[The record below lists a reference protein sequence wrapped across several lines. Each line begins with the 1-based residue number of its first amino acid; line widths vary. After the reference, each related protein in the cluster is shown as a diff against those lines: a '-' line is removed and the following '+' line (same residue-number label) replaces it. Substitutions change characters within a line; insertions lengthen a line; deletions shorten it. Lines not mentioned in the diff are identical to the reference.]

1 MDRRA
6 IVADTGIH
14 LGGAMAYEDEQQH
27 EDAPQDAS
35 QDASQK
41 SFPEALRVTEL
52 PELRDPLLVAAFA
65 GWNDAAGSATWAV
78 HFLVDRWGARRFAEI
93 EPEEFFSFSDTRPQP
108 RLTNGVVREI
118 IWPSNEFYYAR
129 APEPPPVGTRSRRR
143 SEPSRDMILLLGTE
157 PNLRWKTFNK
167 IITDL
172 CQRLK
177 VQRVALLG
185 GLLADVPHTRPVP
198 ITAASTT
205 NDLADQLALLGMARS
220 KYQGPTGILGVLHD
234 ACRQA
239 NIPALSL
246 WGAAPHYLTV
256 SPNLQVSAALLS
268 RLNEVL
274 DLRVNLRELLAG
286 ASHFQ
291 ERVST
296 VVAQDPEAANYVR
309 QLEDRLALGL
319 EDDAPSGTE
328 PEQAVA
334 GESRP
339 RSSGELPS
347 ADVLIRD
354 IEELLRQNRR
364 SSSNDEEQDEGSGE

>member
-1 MDRRA
+1 
-6 IVADTGIH
+6 
-14 LGGAMAYEDEQQH
+14 MAYEDEQQH
-27 EDAPQDAS
+27 EDAPHQEAP
-35 QDASQK
+35 K
-41 SFPEALRVTEL
+41 ESFPEALRITEL
-52 PELRDPLLVAAFA
+52 PELRDPVLVAAFA

-93 EPEEFFSFSDTRPQP
+93 DPEEFFSFSDTRPQT

-118 IWPSNEFYYAR
+118 TWPSNVFYYAR
-129 APEPPPVGTRSRRR
+129 ASEPPPVGTRSRRR
-143 SEPSRDMILLLGTE
+143 AEPSRDMLLLLGTE
-157 PNLRWKTFNK
+157 PNLRWRTFNK

-172 CQRLK
+172 CQRLN

-205 NDLADQLALLGMARS
+205 SDLADQLALLGMGRS

-239 NIPALSL
+239 KIPALSL

-319 EDDAPSGTE
+319 EDDISAAAELEHS
-328 PEQAVA
+328 VA

-347 ADVLIRD
+347 ADVLIQD

-364 SSSNDEEQDEGSGE
+364 NGPTDEDQDEEGDE

>member
-1 MDRRA
+1 
-6 IVADTGIH
+6 
-14 LGGAMAYEDEQQH
+14 MAHEDEQEH
-27 EDAPQDAS
+27 EGVQEEPL
-35 QDASQK
+35 
-41 SFPEALRVTEL
+41 PEALRVTEL
-52 PELRDPLLVAAFA
+52 PELREPVLVAAFA

-93 EPEEFFSFSDTRPQP
+93 EPEEFFSFSDTRPQT
-108 RLTNGVVREI
+108 RLTGGVVREI
-118 IWPSNEFYYAR
+118 TWPGNEFYYAR
-129 APEPPPVGTRSRRR
+129 APEPPAAGTRSRRR
-143 SEPSRDMILLLGTE
+143 PEPSRDVLLLLGTE

-167 IITDL
+167 IIIDL

-177 VQRVALLG
+177 VARVALLG

-205 NDLADQLALLGMARS
+205 TDLADQLALLGLGGS

-268 RLNEVL
+268 RLNEVMS
-274 DLRVNLRELLAG
+274 LRVNLRELQVG
-286 ASHFQ
+286 AARFQ
-291 ERVST
+291 ERVSL

-309 QLEDRLALGL
+309 QLEERAASGL
-319 EDDAPSGTE
+319 EEDIAPFAE
-328 PEQAVA
+328 PEHSVA
-334 GESRP
+334 GESHP
-339 RSSGELPS
+339 RSSGDLPS
-347 ADVLIRD
+347 AEVLIQD

-364 SSSNDEEQDEGSGE
+364 SGSADDEQDEESDD

>member
-1 MDRRA
+1 
-6 IVADTGIH
+6 
-14 LGGAMAYEDEQQH
+14 MAYEDEQEH
-27 EDAPQDAS
+27 EDAPEQPL
-35 QDASQK
+35 
-41 SFPEALRVTEL
+41 PEALRVTEL
-52 PELRDPLLVAAFA
+52 PELRDPMLVAAFA

-93 EPEEFFSFSDTRPQP
+93 EPEEFFSFTDTRPQT

-129 APEPPPVGTRSRRR
+129 APEPPATGTRARRR
-143 SEPSRDMILLLGTE
+143 AEPSRDMLLLLGTE

-172 CQRLK
+172 CLRLK
-177 VQRVALLG
+177 VTRVALLG

-205 NDLADQLALLGMARS
+205 TDLADQLAVLGMGRS
-220 KYQGPTGILGVLHD
+220 KYQGPTGILGALHD

-239 NIPALSL
+239 KIPALSL

-274 DLRVNLRELLAG
+274 NLRVNLRELLVG

-291 ERVST
+291 ERVSL
-296 VVAQDPEAANYVR
+296 VVAQDPEATNYVR
-309 QLEDRLALGL
+309 QLEERLASGL
-319 EDDAPSGTE
+319 EEDAPLIAEHEHS
-328 PEQAVA
+328 VA
-334 GESRP
+334 GEPRP
-339 RSSGELPS
+339 RSSGDLPS
-347 ADVLIRD
+347 ADVLIQD

-364 SSSNDEEQDEGSGE
+364 NGPTDEEQDEEGDE